1 MNILDIGVDIIEI
14 YRIKELLDKNPR
26 FLEKMFTSKEIEYFE
41 SKNFKAE
48 TIAGNFAAKEAVS
61 K

>member
-26 FLEKMFTSKEIEYFE
+26 FLEKMFTSKVRVLRL
-41 SKNFKAE
+41 KL
-48 TIAGNFAAKEAVS
+48 
-61 K
+61 

>member
-26 FLEKMFTSKEIEYFE
+26 FLEKNVHI
-41 SKNFKAE
+41 
-48 TIAGNFAAKEAVS
+48 
-61 K
+61 

>member
-26 FLEKMFTSKEIEYFE
+26 FLEKMFTSNEYIRYW
-41 SKNFKAE
+41 S
-48 TIAGNFAAKEAVS
+48 
-61 K
+61 